1 MLLSC
6 FHICHPEVLQGLRW
20 NLWPLW
26 PNRHL
31 GRPWSLRM
39 ATCGLPA
46 LARWKTRRTW
56 FAASDFE
63 GICSLGSRLAWDWTI
78 WSTTP
83 RARSILVA
91 EPNTGYRRALATS
104 LTPSSLWT
112 PSRACLG
119 EVDTEVDSL
128 RPLRPPTLLLR
139 KVIKLKPMEVQLH
152 KGKVASKEA

>member
-1 MLLSC
+1 MC
-6 FHICHPEVLQGLRW
+6 
-20 NLWPLW
+20 
-26 PNRHL
+26 
-31 GRPWSLRM
+31 
-39 ATCGLPA
+39 
-46 LARWKTRRTW
+46 
-56 FAASDFE
+56 
-63 GICSLGSRLAWDWTI
+63 LGSPT
-78 WSTTP
+78 
-83 RARSILVA
+83 ARSILVA

-104 LTPSSLWT
+104 WTPSSLWT